1 METSLSW
8 IKRYVPDLDVSAQE
22 YTDAMTL
29 SGTKVEGFTKLDQN
43 LDKIVV
49 GRILS
54 IAPHPDADKLVV
66 CQVDVGSEVVQ
77 IVTGAPNVFEG
88 AKIPV
93 VLAGG
98 KVAGNHDGTPNPEN
112 GIKIKAGK
120 LRGVE
125 SFGMMCSIEEL
136 GSDRNFYPDAPE
148 NGIYIL
154 PDDTKVGADAIELL
168 GLRETV
174 FEYEVTSNRVDCYA
188 VMGIAREA
196 AATFEQTFIPPVIKE
211 TGNREDVN
219 DYLKVEVED
228 PALCQ
233 RYTARMVKN
242 IKIGPSPKWLQD
254 CLRQSKIR
262 PINNLVDITNFVMEE
277 FGQPMHAFDY
287 KDIAGQ
293 KIIVRLAKDGE
304 EFTTLDAQTR
314 KLDKDVL
321 VIADTERA
329 IGIAGIM
336 GGENSMIT
344 DEVQTVV
351 FESATFDGT
360 NIRLSS
366 KRLGLR
372 TDSSGKFEKGLDP
385 ENALLAVN
393 RACTLIEELGCG
405 EVVGGVVDVYP
416 NRKKTV
422 YVKFEPEKINR
433 LLGTNIRKEEMLSY
447 FARLELTE
455 IKGRDIRPE
464 NAKTDTGEIETDAVY
479 IRIPSFRQDIECMAD
494 LAEEVARFF
503 GYDKIPTTLP
513 KGEATMGGVTLK
525 REVEDIARNT
535 AKRLGFSEAMSYSF
549 ESRKV
554 FNKLRIPKNSK
565 LRDAIEIMNPLGED
579 FSIMR
584 TVSLNGLLNSLS
596 INYNRRNKNV
606 KLFELANIY
615 LPKSLP
621 VRELPDERMQ
631 FTLGFYGEGDFFTMK
646 GAVEEFL
653 ENVGIGKLQF
663 TPECDMEFLH
673 PGRRANILFQG
684 EELGIL
690 GELHP
695 EVAGNYRI
703 GEKTYI
709 AVLDMPSIMK
719 HVSFRTKYTGIA
731 KYPAVNRD
739 ISMVVPKN
747 IFVGQIEEII
757 GKFGGKNL
765 ESYHLFDIYEGNQI
779 QEGFKSV
786 AYSICFRNKE
796 RTLEEKEVGDAMEK
810 ILRGLGELGIR
821 LRE

>member
-8 IKRYVPDLDVSAQE
+8 IKRYVPDLDVDAQE

-29 SGTKVEGFTKLDQN
+29 SGTKVEGYRKLDKN

-49 GRILS
+49 GQILS
-54 IAPHPDADKLVV
+54 IVKHPDADKLVI
-66 CQVDVGSEVVQ
+66 CQVDIGEEVIQ

-88 AKIPV
+88 AKLPV
-93 VLAGG
+93 VLVGGSVAGG
-98 KVAGNHDGTPNPEN
+98 HDGSPNPEN

-120 LRGVE
+120 LRGVQ

-148 NGIYIL
+148 NGVYIL
-154 PDDTKVGADAIELL
+154 PEDTKVGADAIALL
-168 GLRETV
+168 GLRETI
-174 FEYEVTSNRVDCYA
+174 FEYEITSNRVDCYA

-196 AATFEQTFIPPVIKE
+196 AATFAKKFIPPAVKK
-211 TGNREDVN
+211 TGNNEDVH
-219 DYLKVEVED
+219 DFLQVEVKEGT
-228 PALCQ
+228 LCP

-254 CLRQSKIR
+254 CLRQSGIR

-277 FGQPMHAFDY
+277 YGQPMHAFDY
-287 KDIAGQ
+287 RDIAGQ
-293 KIIVRLAKDGE
+293 KIVVRLAEDGE
-304 EFTTLDAQTR
+304 LFTTLDGQVRT
-314 KLDKDVL
+314 LDKDVL
-321 VIADTERA
+321 VIADRERA

-344 DEVQTVV
+344 DDVQTVI

-385 ENALLAVN
+385 ENALAAVN

-416 NRKKTV
+416 KQKPTV
-422 YVKFEPEKINR
+422 YVKFEPCKINR
-433 LLGTNIRKEEMLSY
+433 LLGTDIDKEEMFSY
-447 FARLELTE
+447 FARLELEPVAGSAIDTE
-455 IKGRDIRPE
+455 HASLDTDVLEKDAMYIK
-464 NAKTDTGEIETDAVY
+464 
-479 IRIPSFRQDIECMAD
+479 IPSFRQDIENMAD

-513 KGEATMGGVTLK
+513 KGEATMGGITLK

-549 ESRKV
+549 ESKKV
-554 FNKLRIPKNSK
+554 FQKLLIPNDSQ

-596 INYNRRNKNV
+596 INFNRRNKNAR
-606 KLFELANIY
+606 LFELANVY

-621 VRELPDERMQ
+621 ITSLPDERMQ

-646 GAVEEFL
+646 GVVEEFL
-653 ENVGIGKLQF
+653 EQVGIKKVQF
-663 TPECDMEFLH
+663 APECEKEFLH
-673 PGRRANILFQG
+673 PGRKAAVVYEN
-684 EELGIL
+684 EVLGFL

-695 EVAGNYRI
+695 EVMENYKI
-703 GEKTYI
+703 GEKTYV
-709 AVLDMPSIMK
+709 AVMDMPNVMK
-719 HVSFRTKYTGIA
+719 FVAFDTKYSGIA

-739 ISMVVPKN
+739 ISMVVPKD
-747 IFVGQIEEII
+747 IYVGQIEDVIETY
-757 GKFGGKNL
+757 GGKNL
-765 ESYHLFDIYEGNQI
+765 ESYYLFDIYEGNQI
-779 QEGFKSV
+779 QEGFKSI
-786 AYSICFRNKE
+786 AYSIRFRNKE
-796 RTLEEKEVGDAMEK
+796 RTLEEKEVSNAMEK
-810 ILRGLGELGIR
+810 ILKHLRELGIR